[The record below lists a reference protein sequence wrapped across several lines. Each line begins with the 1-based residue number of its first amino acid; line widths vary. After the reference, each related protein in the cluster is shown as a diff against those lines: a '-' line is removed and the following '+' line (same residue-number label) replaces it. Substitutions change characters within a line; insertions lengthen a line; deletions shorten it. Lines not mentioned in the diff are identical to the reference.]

1 MFEEAGAMFPLAGL
15 RVYGAISPL
24 DRGQWDRAAQM
35 IDWSLSFPN
44 ELAPLARAVAAVI
57 ALRRGE
63 PGARTV
69 LERAGTEMAS
79 LPECSRHGFVRAAL
93 AEAAWLT
100 DDPGLVQA
108 QVHSARESPRTAHL
122 PGRTATSRCG
132 LGAWGSNSNHRR
144 TPPRRCDWSSA
155 ATGAARSKRG
165 GRSRRRTRPRSPH
178 CRVMTVRRAR
188 LSLRC
193 TVSAPRAR
201 CAPSPA
207 SGRRSG
213 HGLREARA
221 ARPWPTAPG

>member
-1 MFEEAGAMFPLAGL
+1 MTIQTIRSYVNLAYVGAALRDHATVEATLLEAVPMFEEAGAMFPLAGL

-24 DRGQWDRAAQM
+24 DRGQWDRAAEM

-155 ATGAARSKRG
+155 ATGAADRSVAVARG
-165 GRSRRRTRPRSPH
+165 A
-178 CRVMTVRRAR
+178 VRGRAR
-188 LSLRC
+188 R
-193 TVSAPRAR
+193 SA
-201 CAPSPA
+201 
-207 SGRRSG
+207 G
-213 HGLREARA
+213 
-221 ARPWPTAPG
+221 